1 MKTLF
6 ILCLW
11 IAGFFST
18 LTASAQTPTKVVLP
32 STGEKVVLNEGWL
45 ARRANEVGEDG
56 NRLTLQPFQ

>member
-32 STGEKVVLNEGWL
+32 SIGEKVVLNEGWL
-45 ARRANEVGEDG
+45 ATSIQIQE
-56 NRLTLQPFQ
+56 